1 MFRYADTV
9 SATEILNELPKLSAE
24 ELDAIFYRAAALR
37 QHAIAASPELLA
49 AIDEADAS
57 FATEGGKPIEEV
69 EAAVKSW
76 LTK

>member
-1 MFRYADTV
+1 M
-9 SATEILNELPKLSAE
+9 SATEILDELPKLSAE
-24 ELDAIFYRAAALR
+24 EIDVIFFRAAALR

-57 FATEGGKPIEEV
+57 FTPGSGKTLEQIEA
-69 EAAVKSW
+69 EAKTW